1 MFDYAEDDMSSYKL
15 TYFNIYGLAEPIR
28 FLFNYGGINF
38 IDERMTEEDWL
49 RLKPTM
55 PFGQVPVLEV
65 NGKKINQSTAI
76 CRYLAKQVGL
86 TGQDDWENLEI
97 DAVVD
102 TISDLRVKINA
113 AHYEKNAESKA
124 QKLAVAKSTTD
135 LVIDRLN
142 DRVAKNKG
150 YLVNGKLTWADLYF
164 VAQLDLVNAR
174 AARDILENAKN
185 LQELRDK
192 VLALPKIKAWIEKRP
207 KSDY

>member
-1 MFDYAEDDMSSYKL
+1 MSSYKL

-150 YLVNGKLTWADLYF
+150 HLVNGKLTWADLYF
-164 VAQLDLVNAR
+164 VAQLDLLNAR

>member
-1 MFDYAEDDMSSYKL
+1 MSSYKL